1 MQERERDRKPVKG
14 IGKIKGERDT
24 EEGGGGVGNSL
35 KRGVKRERGL
45 EQESSSAD
53 LRKRKVIENGMNV
66 GPLGK

>member
-1 MQERERDRKPVKG
+1 MQERERDRKPVQG

-24 EEGGGGVGNSL
+24 EEGGGVGNSL

-53 LRKRKVIENGMNV
+53 LRKRKVIGNGMNV
-66 GPLGK
+66 GPLGQ